1 MACTGKIIFI
11 WGSFLLISLL
21 NVNRARNLLV
31 ALVCKPS
38 SNNSIASGFIQTRD
52 THFVLNGS
60 PFLFNGFNSYWM
72 MQVAVEPSER
82 YKISNVFREASVV
95 GLNVC
100 RTWAFSDGG
109 YQPLQIS
116 PGVYDELV
124 FQALDFVVSEARKYG
139 VRLVL
144 TLTNNLQD
152 YGGRPQYVQW
162 ARSAGEPVN
171 SDDDFYTNAVMKGY
185 YKNYVKKVL
194 TRLNTI
200 TGIAYKD
207 DPTIMAW
214 ELINEPRCQV
224 DSGKTINVWVQEMG
238 SYVKSIDNKHLLGI
252 GMEGFYGDSIQDR
265 KQYNPIPGYQVGT
278 DFISNNLIKEIDFAT
293 IHAYPDAWLPGQDD
307 RLQIAFIQ
315 RWLTS
320 HWTDSRTILKKPLI
334 FAEFG
339 KSKTCP
345 GFNISAMDYFLNI
358 VYTNIY
364 NLAKNGG
371 TMGGGLVWQI
381 FTEGMESYYDGYE
394 IVLSQNPST
403 TSIIAQQSNKMTKL
417 KHSLN
422 NPHGD
427 IFEQAKDEAP
437 DEPSLSI

>member
-38 SNNSIASGFIQTRD
+38 SNPIASGFIQTKD

-124 FQALDFVVSEARKYG
+124 FQALDFVVSEARKYR

-162 ARSAGEPVN
+162 AKSAGEPVN
-171 SDDDFYTNAVMKGY
+171 SDDDFYTNAVTKGY
-185 YKNYVKKVL
+185 YKNYV
-194 TRLNTI
+194 
-200 TGIAYKD
+200 
-207 DPTIMAW
+207 
-214 ELINEPRCQV
+214 E
-224 DSGKTINVWVQEMG
+224 VWVQEMG

-278 DFISNNLIKEIDFAT
+278 DFISNNLVKEIDFAT

-339 KSKTCP
+339 KSKTYP

-364 NLAKNGG
+364 NLSKNGG

-417 KHSLN
+417 EHSLN

-427 IFEQAKDEAP
+427 IFEKEKIG
-437 DEPSLSI
+437 EYESLESSHRNYGFYKMIE